1 MSMKSPAELFDLTGQ
16 TAVITGASSG
26 LGVVFAQCLGAAG
39 ANVVLAARRKD
50 RLKQL
55 ASDLEK
61 SGVGAE
67 PVACDVT
74 REEDVDNMVDV
85 TMNRFGRLDILVN
98 NAGVAIPAPAETEP
112 YEDFKR
118 VMDINVNAQFLCSQ
132 RCGRKMLEA
141 GQGSIINIASMLGV
155 VGLGSIPQASY
166 NASKA
171 AMINMSRELAAQWS
185 KRGVRVNAIAPG
197 WFPSEMTTNMFD
209 NERAQTFMQTRTLLK
224 RGGRPEELAGAL
236 LLLASE
242 AGSYITGQTI
252 IVDGGW
258 TAI

>member
-1 MSMKSPAELFDLTGQ
+1 MTMKSPAELFDLTGK

-26 LGVVFAQCLGAAG
+26 LGVAFAQGLAAAG
-39 ANVVLAARRKD
+39 ANVVLAARRTD
-50 RLKQL
+50 RLKDL
-55 ASDLEK
+55 AANLEK
-61 SGVGAE
+61 TGVGAE
-67 PVACDVT
+67 PVTCDVT
-74 REEDVDNMVDV
+74 LENDVDNMVKATTD
-85 TMNRFGRLDILVN
+85 RFGRLDILVN
-98 NAGVAIPAPAETEP
+98 NAGVAIPHPAETEP
-112 YEDFKR
+112 YESFKM

-132 RCGRKMLEA
+132 RCGRIMLEA
-141 GQGSIINIASMLGV
+141 RSGSIINIASMLGL

-171 AMINMSRELAAQWS
+171 AMINMTRELAAQWS

-197 WFPSEMTTNMFD
+197 WFPSEMTTDMFGD
-209 NERAQTFMQTRTLLK
+209 ERSEAFMEKRSLLR
-224 RGGRPEELAGAL
+224 RGGRTEELIGAL

-252 IVDGGW
+252 VVDGGW